1 MPPALRIL
9 LCLLLGFVLSGCSLV
24 RPGGIPS
31 FEDASGNRVSGGGTP
46 GTKSY
51 TVRGKRYTPLKSASG
66 FWEEGVASWYGK
78 QFHGRLTANGERYDM
93 YGMTAAHKLLP
104 FNTRVR
110 VRNLRNNRTVIVR
123 VNDRGP
129 FVDDRIIDLTYT
141 AAQRLDMIGPGT
153 ARVRVEALDSG
164 GGTSRKPAATPPQTS
179 RSATV
184 SSPSGTLFIQLAAV
198 REKRG
203 ADTLL
208 RRLSG
213 LGLKGR
219 TFYASNLR
227 LWRVQA
233 GPFPNA
239 DRARTALSRLQN
251 AFPGCFIVTP

>member
-1 MPPALRIL
+1 MLRFV
-9 LCLLLGFVLSGCSLV
+9 LCLTLGFVLSGCGLV
-24 RPGGIPS
+24 RLDFPS
-31 FEDASGNRVSGGGTP
+31 SEDTSGSRVSGGGTP

-51 TVRGKRYTPLKSASG
+51 TVRGKRYTPLKSANG

-129 FVDDRIIDLTYT
+129 FIDDRIIDLTYT

-153 ARVRVEALDSG
+153 ARVRVEALDA
-164 GGTSRKPAATPPQTS
+164 GGTSRKTAATSSKASS
-179 RSATV
+179 RATV
-184 SSPSGTLFIQLAAV
+184 SSPSGTLYIQLAAV

-203 ADTLL
+203 ADTIL

-233 GPFPNA
+233 GPFPNT
-239 DRARTALSRLQN
+239 DRARTALNRLQK
-251 AFPGCFIVTP
+251 ALPGCFITNP